1 MGQKAERDA
10 ISPSAQA
17 QGGESDGKR
26 VESIR
31 SSLHRLAPVALMALG
46 ILGALLTIF
55 AGLVALNHSIL
66 PFKGWPL
73 DGERFDTGAQVL
85 PRAPVASA
93 GRLRA
98 APGGALAAALRGAS
112 PVLRATAA
120 SALVPVPRV
129 TVVQIRHG
137 AAHPIKRRP
146 AATPAPVATPSPQTT
161 TPVTQPSTPVA
172 SPAPAAT
179 PVVSTPAPA
188 ARQPVVASR
197 RPVTGATT
205 STSTSTAHGNGRGHA
220 HGHAHAPGQLKKVA
234 VAAAPAAVPA
244 AAPATPVAPVPGE
257 DDGPGNSHGHGPPP
271 WAHGHH

>member
-112 PVLRATAA
+112 PVFGATAA
-120 SALVPVPRV
+120 SALAPVPRV
-129 TVVQIRHG
+129 TIVQIRHR
-137 AAHPIKRRP
+137 AAHSIKPRP
-146 AATPAPVATPSPQTT
+146 TSAPAPVATPSPSPA
-161 TPVTQPSTPVA
+161 TPVAQPSAPVA

-205 STSTSTAHGNGRGHA
+205 TTSTSPSHGNGR
-220 HGHAHAPGQLKKVA
+220 GHAHAPGQLKKIA

-244 AAPATPVAPVPGE
+244 AVPATPAAPVAGE

-271 WAHGHH
+271 WAHAHH